1 MRAWATAG
9 RLVGMGREA
18 TGGSTLAQRVLKR
31 IGMACTVASTVG
43 AVDVFLLLWLVLPP
57 PHEAA
62 AHFPEA
68 EIANAVA
75 FAIFLPL
82 TLAIGWAWGY
92 RLGRPWRRFLDEGR
106 EATESERI
114 ATLRYPLR
122 SAKMGALLWGIGALL
137 FVAVNLRFSGE
148 VALHVGSTIVLGGL
162 VTSALTY
169 LLTEWLMRP
178 VTARALAD
186 AAPPR
191 LCGPGV
197 QGRLMLAWAVC
208 HGSAAARSRL
218 PRDSCP
224 YRGRVARAS
233 GGERPRAE
241 RRRGDGRPASNRA
254 CRTLGRRAAR
264 LPP

>member
-122 SAKMGALLWGIGALL
+122 SAKMGRSYGGSA
-137 FVAVNLRFSGE
+137 RCFSSR
-148 VALHVGSTIVLGGL
+148 STFASRARSPS
-162 VTSALTY
+162 TSARRSS
-169 LLTEWLMRP
+169 W
-178 VTARALAD
+178 
-186 AAPPR
+186 AA
-191 LCGPGV
+191 
-197 QGRLMLAWAVC
+197 
-208 HGSAAARSRL
+208 SS
-218 PRDSCP
+218 
-224 YRGRVARAS
+224 
-233 GGERPRAE
+233 RPR
-241 RRRGDGRPASNRA
+241 
-254 CRTLGRRAAR
+254 
-264 LPP
+264 

>member
-114 ATLRYPLR
+114 ATLRYRCDRRRWGAP
-122 SAKMGALLWGIGALL
+122 MGDRRAAFRRGQPSLLGRGRPPRRLDD
-137 FVAVNLRFSGE
+137 RPGRPR
-148 VALHVGSTIVLGGL
+148 HV
-162 VTSALTY
+162 
-169 LLTEWLMRP
+169 
-178 VTARALAD
+178 RADLPAHRAAD
-186 AAPPR
+186 AAGHRPR
-191 LCGPGV
+191 ARRRCPAAPVWTRRPGPADA
-197 QGRLMLAWAVC
+197 RLGVC

-241 RRRGDGRPASNRA
+241 RRRGDGRPARNRA